1 MPCCRDECAFGKAAL
16 HGGAGCHLSAAMR
29 LSRNFHCGGVREP
42 CFQLTR
48 AGTRQSSTFLI
59 ESIYSFIDT
68 FDMSKKCCL
77 FCLFLSRF

>member
-1 MPCCRDECAFGKAAL
+1 MPRCRDECAFGKAAL
-16 HGGAGCHLSAAMR
+16 HGGVGCHFSAAMR

-42 CFQLTR
+42 CFQLMC

-68 FDMSKKCCL
+68 FDMSKKCCF

>member
-16 HGGAGCHLSAAMR
+16 HGGVGCHLSATMH

-48 AGTRQSSTFLI
+48 ADTRQSSTFLI

-68 FDMSKKCCL
+68 FDMSKKCCF